1 MRAVVQRVSHAAVE
15 IDGQTVGRI
24 GSGMLVLLGVAKGDG
39 PPEVDYL
46 VEKLSTLR
54 IFSDHEGKMNRSVA
68 DVGGALLVVSQFT
81 LLGDTR
87 QGRRPGFDAAAP
99 PELARL
105 LYDQLVQ
112 ALRAKGLPV
121 ETGRFGAHMR
131 VALEND
137 GPVTFIVESP
147 EKPSKASAG

>member
-1 MRAVVQRVSHAAVE
+1 MRAVVQRVNHAAVE

-24 GSGMLVLLGVAKGDG
+24 GSGMLVLLGMAKGDG

-131 VALEND
+131 VTLEND